1 MSISSITEILSV
13 SIFWGTRHLF
23 LWTCEQKAWMN
34 SKRNFNLSIV
44 WHTLYSP
51 NSSSVSSWWQSCPA
65 ASVLLRDSRLLYE
78 DPLCFFVNHNY
89 DPPFIPQNSLFKV
102 NSLSL
107 SHHCRP
113 PLCGICGQLP
123 LSFHTRPANR
133 GSWCIGAR
141 STSLLAAWRGGRKEG
156 WREGGMAAEEVY
168 SCLQAGPYL
177 SRHLLWRWP
186 SCHHAA
192 DTKQPHTR
200 VSWAALFVS
209 RPACQLLNLSPFPC
223 VSFLLCDSV
232 YTWIFWITHQT
243 SSDRFKRFNTGG

>member
-1 MSISSITEILSV
+1 MTLRFFPKIFFSKPIL
-13 SIFWGTRHLF
+13 
-23 LWTCEQKAWMN
+23 
-34 SKRNFNLSIV
+34 
-44 WHTLYSP
+44 
-51 NSSSVSSWWQSCPA
+51 
-65 ASVLLRDSRLLYE
+65 
-78 DPLCFFVNHNY
+78 
-89 DPPFIPQNSLFKV
+89 
-102 NSLSL
+102 SLSL
-107 SHHCRP
+107 SLTTIVP
-113 PLCGICGQLP
+113 PPCGICGQLP

-209 RPACQLLNLSPFPC
+209 RPACQLLTLSLFPC
-223 VSFLLCDSV
+223 VSFLLCDSM
-232 YTWIFWITHQT
+232 YTWIFWISHTRHP
-243 SSDRFKRFNTGG
+243 RERVI